1 MDIDAYAAAHRDQWD
16 RLDELTRRRRLTG
29 AQADELVSLYRAS
42 AGHLSRI
49 RTGAP
54 DPELIVVVSA
64 RVAAARGRITGTR
77 ETRMSDLVRFWLRS
91 APAALYR
98 VRWWTVGVMIA
109 EIAIA
114 VIIAVWTLRSPE
126 AMSAVGTPQE
136 RDDYARS
143 MFESYYTRYEPSD
156 FAVQVWTNNARI
168 AAVCVAS
175 GITGILPAYM
185 LFINAFSVGKAA
197 AIMADHDALG
207 LFFALITPHGLLELT
222 CIFIAGGAGLR
233 LFWTLLAPGPRS
245 RGAALAAEG
254 RALITVAVTLTA
266 ALAVAGF
273 IEAFVTPAQIPWSI
287 KLVVGVLAVTV
298 LWAYTLVL
306 GRRAVLAG
314 QTGDL
319 VEEEAGAGLAETG

>member
-1 MDIDAYAAAHRDQWD
+1 
-16 RLDELTRRRRLTG
+16 
-29 AQADELVSLYRAS
+29 VSLYRAS

-54 DPELIVVVSA
+54 DPELIVEVSA

-77 ETRMSDLVRFWLRS
+77 ETRMSDLIRFWLRS

-245 RGAALAAEG
+245 RGAALAAE
-254 RALITVAVTLTA
+254 RRTDADLKRIDFWRQKFETA
-266 ALAVAGF
+266 CESGNLEHQA
-273 IEAFVTPAQIPWSI
+273 EADVSFHQTIADAAHNILFSHLSSSLLKMLYQQTRSGIIYIYQTP
-287 KLVVGVLAVTV
+287 
-298 LWAYTLVL
+298 
-306 GRRAVLAG
+306 RC
-314 QTGDL
+314 
-319 VEEEAGAGLAETG
+319 

>member
-1 MDIDAYAAAHRDQWD
+1 
-16 RLDELTRRRRLTG
+16 
-29 AQADELVSLYRAS
+29 
-42 AGHLSRI
+42 
-49 RTGAP
+49 
-54 DPELIVVVSA
+54 
-64 RVAAARGRITGTR
+64 
-77 ETRMSDLVRFWLRS
+77 MSDLVRFWLRS

-222 CIFIAGGAGLR
+222 CIFIAGVRGCDCSGLCSRPVPGPAGRRWPPKAGL
-233 LFWTLLAPGPRS
+233 
-245 RGAALAAEG
+245 
-254 RALITVAVTLTA
+254 
-266 ALAVAGF
+266 
-273 IEAFVTPAQIPWSI
+273 
-287 KLVVGVLAVTV
+287 
-298 LWAYTLVL
+298 
-306 GRRAVLAG
+306 
-314 QTGDL
+314 
-319 VEEEAGAGLAETG
+319 

>member
-16 RLDELTRRRRLTG
+16 RLDELTRRRRLNG
-29 AQADELVSLYRAS
+29 AETDELVSLYRAT

-54 DPELIVVVSA
+54 DPELIAEVSA
-64 RVAAARGRITGTR
+64 RVAATRGRITGAR
-77 ETRMSDLVRFWLRS
+77 ETRLSDLARFWLQS

-98 VRWWTVGVMIA
+98 VRWWTVGVMVA
-109 EIAIA
+109 EIALTTVIA
-114 VIIAVWTLRSPE
+114 LWTLRSPE

-136 RDDYARS
+136 RDAYARS
-143 MFESYYTRYEPSD
+143 MFESYYSRYEPSE
-156 FAVQVWTNNARI
+156 FAAQVWTNNARI

-175 GITGILPAYM
+175 GITGVLPAYV
-185 LFINAFSVGKAA
+185 LFANALGVGRAA
-197 AIMADHDALG
+197 AVMADHGALD

-233 LFWTLLAPGPRS
+233 LFWTLLVPGPRS
-245 RGAALAAEG
+245 RGTALAAEG
-254 RALITVAVTLTA
+254 RALITVAVALTA

-273 IEAFVTPAQIPWSI
+273 IEAFVTPARMPWSI

-298 LWAYTLVL
+298 LWVYTLML
-306 GRRAVLAG
+306 GGRAASVG
-314 QTGDL
+314 RTGDL
-319 VEEEAGAGLAETG
+319 TEDEAGVVLAEAG